1 MRYLSLPAEFL
12 GDEEKPALCLPP
24 EYAAAYPVR
33 AEHQYKDLRM
43 RRNSALSNGTTGN
56 SEGAP
61 NGAGP
66 TSTAEDVARRS
77 AIAEEQAFLDVATA
91 RRDTLTEHL
100 EAELSSEAVDAL
112 ERARQRMLRRQYE
125 ELQRA
130 REGLVFGRLDGL
142 DGTVRH
148 IGRVGLRNAG
158 EDSEPLLVDW
168 RAPAARPFYTATAVD
183 PQGQARRRH
192 IRTSGSAVVGVDD
205 EPLDGTMTAEL
216 VGEGALLAALDQRR
230 TGRMST
236 AISTLQRE
244 QDDIIRAEATGPLI
258 VQGGPGTGKTVV
270 ALHRV
275 AYLLFAHPTMAD
287 QGVLVLGPSP
297 RFLQYI
303 AQVLPALGETAVVS
317 ATCDTL
323 LPGIRVGRDESRTLA
338 EIKGR
343 ALWQPA
349 LENYVTSLLPRPR
362 ELKLRWAGD
371 FYVIPAATV
380 AQALASAVQGRPYHR
395 ARKAFAEQL
404 HHILADAV
412 AEQRE
417 ALMNE
422 MEEGFEDI
430 LARVDRD
437 MQHDHHPGSTSTGSD
452 IDGLLSEEEIADLR
466 DQIAENA
473 TIARF
478 IETWWPTLDAE
489 TLLRDLLTNPALVA
503 RFAPQLSSEEITAVS
518 AEPPL
523 WASSDIPLLDALA
536 DLLGEDHVDTPQPQ
550 GGFVADHAR
559 RQRDW
564 VYGHVVVDEAQE
576 LSEMQWH
583 MVLRRCPSR
592 SITAVGDIDQAEAA
606 HRHTSWAEAVQAVLG
621 DRWTAAELTICYRT
635 PREVMGLTE
644 PVLTKAGSRNT
655 PPRAVR
661 SSGIAPWTLM
671 VTPAEL
677 AGAAAQAV
685 RQLQQ
690 RWHGGTVG
698 VIAPAGRIA
707 ELLDVLDDVPV
718 LTATQSK
725 GLEWDATL
733 LVDPHGIAAE
743 PRGWNGLYV
752 ALTRCTQ
759 ELGQLLLTQQAS
771 HP

>member
-1 MRYLSLPAEFL
+1 
-12 GDEEKPALCLPP
+12 
-24 EYAAAYPVR
+24 
-33 AEHQYKDLRM
+33 M
-43 RRNSALSNGTTGN
+43 RRNFARNNGTAGA
-56 SEGAP
+56 SEMTP
-61 NGAGP
+61 NGEPP
-66 TSTAEDVARRS
+66 TSTAEGVARRS
-77 AIAEEQAFLDVATA
+77 AVAEEQEFLDLATA
-91 RRDTLTEHL
+91 RRDTLVDHL
-100 EAELSSEAVDAL
+100 QAELSSDPLDAL
-112 ERARQRMLRRQYE
+112 ERARQRMLRQQYE
-125 ELQRA
+125 ELRRA

-148 IGRVGLRNAG
+148 VGRVGLRNDG
-158 EDSEPLLVDW
+158 EDSEPLLLDW

-192 IRTSGSAVVGVDD
+192 IRTTGSAVVGVDD
-205 EPLDGTMTAEL
+205 EPLDGTITAEL

-236 AISTLQRE
+236 AIATLQRE

-275 AYLLFAHPTMAD
+275 AYLLFAQPKMAD
-287 QGVLVLGPSP
+287 QAVLVLGPSP
-297 RFLQYI
+297 RFLQFI

-323 LPGIRVGRDESRTLA
+323 LPEIRVGRDESRLLA

-362 ELKLRWAGD
+362 ELELRWEGE
-371 FYVIPAATV
+371 FYLITAETV

-395 ARKAFAEQL
+395 ARTAFAEQL
-404 HHILADAV
+404 HHLLADAV
-412 AEQRE
+412 VEQRE

-422 MEEGFEDI
+422 MEEGFEEI
-430 LARVDRD
+430 LARVDRG
-437 MQHDHHPGSTSTGSD
+437 MQHDHHVGRSPTGSD
-452 IDGLLSEEEIADLR
+452 VDGLLSEEEIEGLR
-466 DQIAENA
+466 DRIAENA

-478 IETWWPTLDAE
+478 IEAWWPTLDAE
-489 TLLRDLLTNPALVA
+489 TLLCGLLSDRALLA
-503 RFAPQLSSEEITAVS
+503 RFAPQLSMEEITAVS
-518 AEPPL
+518 AEPAQ

-536 DLLGEDHVDTPQPQ
+536 DLLGEVEAPQPQ
-550 GGFVADHAR
+550 GEFVADHAR

-564 VYGHVVVDEAQE
+564 VYGHVVIDEAQE
-576 LSEMQWH
+576 LSEMQWQ

-606 HRHTSWAEAVQAVLG
+606 HRHTSWAQAVQAVFG
-621 DRWTAAELTICYRT
+621 DRWAAAELTICYRT
-635 PREVMGLTE
+635 PREVMALTE
-644 PVLTKAGSRNT
+644 PVLKKAGSHNA

-661 SSGIAPWTLM
+661 SSGIAPWVHTI
-671 VTPAEL
+671 TPAEL

-698 VIAPAGRIA
+698 VIAPADRIA
-707 ELLDVLDDVPV
+707 ELLAVLSDVPV
-718 LTATQSK
+718 LTAAQSK

-733 LVDPHGIAAE
+733 LIDPQGIAAE

-752 ALTRCTQ
+752 GLTRCTQ
-759 ELGQLLLTQQAS
+759 ELGQMVLT
-771 HP
+771 

>member
-1 MRYLSLPAEFL
+1 MTPDGE
-12 GDEEKPALCLPP
+12 P
-24 EYAAAYPVR
+24 
-33 AEHQYKDLRM
+33 
-43 RRNSALSNGTTGN
+43 
-56 SEGAP
+56 
-61 NGAGP
+61 P
-66 TSTAEDVARRS
+66 TSTAEGVARRS
-77 AIAEEQAFLDVATA
+77 AVAEEQEFLDLALA
-91 RRDTLTEHL
+91 RRDTLADHL
-100 EAELSSEAVDAL
+100 QAELSSDALDAL
-112 ERARQRMLRRQYE
+112 ERARWRMLRRQYE
-125 ELQRA
+125 ELRRA

-148 IGRVGLRNAG
+148 IGRVGLRNDG

-192 IRTSGSAVVGVDD
+192 IRTAGSAVVGVDD
-205 EPLDGTMTAEL
+205 EPLDGTITAEL

-230 TGRMST
+230 TGHMST

-244 QDDIIRAEATGPLI
+244 QDDIIRAEASGPLI

-275 AYLLFAHPTMAD
+275 AYLLFAHPKMAE
-287 QGVLVLGPSP
+287 QAVLVLGPSP

-323 LPGIRVGRDESRTLA
+323 LPGIRVGRDESRLLA
-338 EIKGR
+338 EVKGR

-349 LENYVTSLLPRPR
+349 LENYLASLLPRPR
-362 ELKLRWAGD
+362 ELKLRWEGD
-371 FYVIPAATV
+371 FYVVAATTV

-395 ARKAFAEQL
+395 ARQVFAEQL
-404 HHILADAV
+404 HHILAEAV
-412 AEQRE
+412 VEQRE

-430 LARVDRD
+430 LARVDKS
-437 MQHDHHPGSTSTGSD
+437 MQHDHQASSGPSGSD
-452 IDGLLSEEEIADLR
+452 VDGLLSEEEIEDLR
-466 DQIAENA
+466 HRIAENP

-478 IETWWPTLDAE
+478 IEAWWPTLDAE
-489 TLLRDLLTNPALVA
+489 TLLRDLLTDRRLLA
-503 RFAPQLSSEEITAVS
+503 RFAPQLSADEITAVS
-518 AEPPL
+518 AEPTP
-523 WASSDIPLLDALA
+523 WAPSDIPLLDAVA
-536 DLLGEDHVDTPQPQ
+536 DLLGDVEAPQPQ
-550 GGFVADHAR
+550 GEFVADHAR

-564 VYGHVVVDEAQE
+564 VYGHVVIDEAQE
-576 LSEMQWH
+576 LSEMQWQ

-606 HRHTSWAEAVQAVLG
+606 HRHTSWAQAVQAAFG

-635 PREVMGLTE
+635 PREVMDLTE
-644 PVLTKAGSRNT
+644 PVLKKAGSHNA

-661 SSGIAPWTLM
+661 SSGMAPWALTI
-671 VTPAEL
+671 TPGDL
-677 AGAAAQAV
+677 ADATTEAL

-690 RWHGGTVG
+690 RWRGGTVG
-698 VIAPAGRIA
+698 VIAPADRIA
-707 ELLDVLDDVPV
+707 ELVAVLGDVPV

-733 LVDPHGIAAE
+733 LVDPQGIAAE

-759 ELGQLLLTQQAS
+759 ELGQLVLT
-771 HP
+771 

>member
-1 MRYLSLPAEFL
+1 
-12 GDEEKPALCLPP
+12 
-24 EYAAAYPVR
+24 
-33 AEHQYKDLRM
+33 M
-43 RRNSALSNGTTGN
+43 RRNSALDNGTAHVGDVATHG
-56 SEGAP
+56 EP
-61 NGAGP
+61 T
-66 TSTAEDVARRS
+66 TSTVEGVARRS
-77 AIAEEQAFLDVATA
+77 AVAEEQEFLDAATA
-91 RRDTLTEHL
+91 GRDRLVDHL
-100 EAELSSEAVDAL
+100 QAELSTEALDAV
-112 ERARQRMLRRQYE
+112 EQARQRMLRQQYE
-125 ELQRA
+125 ELRRA

-148 IGRVGLRNAG
+148 VGRVGLRDDS
-158 EDSEPLLVDW
+158 EDSEPLLLDW

-192 IRTSGSAVVGVDD
+192 IRTTGAAVVGVDD

-230 TGRMST
+230 TGHMST

-275 AYLLFAHPTMAD
+275 AYLLFTHRKMAD
-287 QGVLVLGPSP
+287 QAVLVLGPSP

-323 LPGIRVGRDESRTLA
+323 LTNVRVGRDESRFVA

-343 ALWQPA
+343 ALWQHA

-362 ELKLRWAGD
+362 ELKLRWEGE
-371 FYVIPAATV
+371 FHVIPAATV
-380 AQALASAVQGRPYHR
+380 AQALTSAVQGRPYHR
-395 ARKAFAEQL
+395 ARTAFAEQL
-404 HHILADAV
+404 HHLLAEAV
-412 AEQRE
+412 VEQRK
-417 ALMNE
+417 ALMDE

-430 LARVDRD
+430 LARVDKG
-437 MQHDHHPGSTSTGSD
+437 MKHDHHVGSASSGSD
-452 IDGLLSEEEIADLR
+452 VDGLLSEDEIADLR
-466 DQIAENA
+466 SRIAENT

-478 IETWWPTLDAE
+478 IEAWWPTLDAE
-489 TLLRDLLTNPALVA
+489 ALLSGFLTDRTLLAQ
-503 RFAPQLSSEEITAVS
+503 FAPRLSPEEITAVS
-518 AEPPL
+518 AEPAA

-536 DLLGEDHVDTPQPQ
+536 DLLGDGEAPQPQ
-550 GGFVADHAR
+550 GEFVADHAR
-559 RQRDW
+559 RQRSW
-564 VYGHVVVDEAQE
+564 VYGHVVIDEAQE
-576 LSEMQWH
+576 LSEMQWQ

-606 HRHTSWAEAVQAVLG
+606 HRHTSWAQAVRAVFG

-635 PREVMGLTE
+635 PREVMDLTG
-644 PVLTKAGSRNT
+644 PVLKKAGSHNA

-661 SSGIAPWTLM
+661 SAGIAPWELT

-677 AGAAAQAV
+677 ADAAARAL
-685 RQLQQ
+685 RLLQQ
-690 RWHGGTVG
+690 RWHGGMVG
-698 VIAPAGRIA
+698 VIAPAERIA
-707 ELLDVLDDVPV
+707 GLLPVLSDVPV

-733 LVDPHGIAAE
+733 LIDPQGIAAE

-759 ELGQLLLTQQAS
+759 ELGQLILT
-771 HP
+771 H

>member
-1 MRYLSLPAEFL
+1 
-12 GDEEKPALCLPP
+12 
-24 EYAAAYPVR
+24 
-33 AEHQYKDLRM
+33 M
-43 RRNSALSNGTTGN
+43 RRNFALNNGTAGV
-56 SEGAP
+56 SEITP
-61 NGAGP
+61 NGEPP
-66 TSTAEDVARRS
+66 TSNAEGVARRS
-77 AIAEEQAFLDVATA
+77 AVAEEQEFLDLATA
-91 RRDTLTEHL
+91 RRDRLVDHL
-100 EAELSSEAVDAL
+100 QAELSSDALDAL
-112 ERARQRMLRRQYE
+112 ERARRRMLRQQYE
-125 ELQRA
+125 ELRRA

-142 DGTVRH
+142 DGIVRH
-148 IGRVGLRNAG
+148 VGRVGLRNDG

-192 IRTSGSAVVGVDD
+192 IRTTGSAVVGVDD
-205 EPLDGTMTAEL
+205 EPLDGTITAEL

-275 AYLLFAHPTMAD
+275 AYLLFAHPKMAD
-287 QGVLVLGPSP
+287 QAVLVLGPSP

-323 LPGIRVGRDESRTLA
+323 LPEIRVGRDESRLLA

-362 ELKLRWAGD
+362 ELKLRWEGE
-371 FYVIPAATV
+371 FYVITAETV

-395 ARKAFAEQL
+395 ARTAFAEQL
-404 HHILADAV
+404 HHILAEAV
-412 AEQRE
+412 VEQRE

-430 LARVDRD
+430 LARVDKG
-437 MQHDHHPGSTSTGSD
+437 MQHDHHFDRRSTGSD
-452 IDGLLSEEEIADLR
+452 VDGMLSEEEIESLR
-466 DQIAENA
+466 YRIAENA

-478 IETWWPTLDAE
+478 IEAWWPTLDAE
-489 TLLRDLLTNPALVA
+489 TLLCDLLADRTLLA
-503 RFAPQLSSEEITAVS
+503 RFAPQLSMEEITAVS
-518 AEPPL
+518 VEPAL

-536 DLLGEDHVDTPQPQ
+536 DLLGEVEAPQPQ
-550 GGFVADHAR
+550 GEFVADHAR

-564 VYGHVVVDEAQE
+564 VYGHVVIDEAQE
-576 LSEMQWH
+576 LSEMQWQ

-606 HRHTSWAEAVQAVLG
+606 HQHTSWAQAVQAVFG
-621 DRWTAAELTICYRT
+621 DRWAAAELTICYRT
-635 PREVMGLTE
+635 PREVMDLTE
-644 PVLTKAGSRNT
+644 PVLKKAGSHNT

-661 SSGIAPWTLM
+661 SSGIAPWVLTI
-671 VTPAEL
+671 TPAEL

-698 VIAPAGRIA
+698 VIAPADRIA
-707 ELLDVLDDVPV
+707 ELLAVLSDVPV

-733 LVDPHGIAAE
+733 LIDPQGIAAE

-759 ELGQLLLTQQAS
+759 ELGQLVLT
-771 HP
+771 

>member
-1 MRYLSLPAEFL
+1 MRRESALTNSTAGVSDVTPEDQLPA
-12 GDEEKPALCLPP
+12 
-24 EYAAAYPVR
+24 PV
-33 AEHQYKDLRM
+33 AE
-43 RRNSALSNGTTGN
+43 G
-56 SEGAP
+56 
-61 NGAGP
+61 
-66 TSTAEDVARRS
+66 VARRS
-77 AIAEEQAFLDVATA
+77 AVAEEQAFLDVATA
-91 RRDTLTEHL
+91 RRDRLTSHL
-100 EAELSSEAVDAL
+100 EVELSAAALDAM
-112 ERARQRMLRRQYE
+112 EQARQRMLRQQYD
-125 ELQRA
+125 ELRRA
-130 REGLVFGRLDGL
+130 EEGLVFGRLDSR

-148 IGRVGLRNAG
+148 VGRVGLRDEG
-158 EDSEPLLVDW
+158 DGGEPLLVDW
-168 RAPAARPFYTATAVD
+168 RAPAARPFYTATAGD

-192 IRTSGSAVVGVDD
+192 IRTRGSTVVGVDD

-275 AYLLFAHPTMAD
+275 AYLLFTYRKMAD
-287 QGVLVLGPSP
+287 QAVLVLGPSP

-323 LPGIRVGRDESRTLA
+323 LSGVQVGRDESRPLA

-343 ALWQPA
+343 ALWQA
-349 LENYVTSLLPRPR
+349 TLESYVASLLPRPR
-362 ELKLRWAGD
+362 ELKLRWDGE

-380 AQALASAVQGRPYHR
+380 AHALASAIQGRPYHR
-395 ARKAFAEQL
+395 ARAAFAEQL
-404 HHILADAV
+404 HLLLADVV

-417 ALMNE
+417 ALMDE

-430 LARVDRD
+430 LAGVDRS
-437 MQHDHHPGSTSTGSD
+437 MAHEHHATGTSTGSE
-452 IDGLLSEEEIADLR
+452 IDGLLSEEEVQHLR
-466 DQIAENA
+466 SRIAENA

-478 IETWWPTLDAE
+478 VEAWWPTLDAE
-489 TLLRDLLTNPALVA
+489 TLLGDLLTDPALLT
-503 RFAPQLSSEEITAVS
+503 RFAPQLSPEEITAVS
-518 AEPPL
+518 AEPAA
-523 WASSDIPLLDALA
+523 WASSDIALLDALA
-536 DLLGEDHVDTPQPQ
+536 ELLGEVDAPQPQ
-550 GGFVADHAR
+550 GEFVADRAR
-559 RQRDW
+559 RQRGW

-576 LSEMQWH
+576 LSEMQWQ

-606 HRHTSWAEAVQAVLG
+606 HRHTSWAQAVQAAFG

-635 PREVMGLTE
+635 PREVMDLTA
-644 PVLTKAGSRNT
+644 PVLKRAGSHNA

-661 SSGIAPWTLM
+661 SSGIVPWELTI
-671 VTPAEL
+671 TPAEL
-677 AGAAAQAV
+677 ASAAVDAV
-685 RQLQQ
+685 RQLQK

-698 VIAPAGRIA
+698 VIAPADRVA
-707 ELLDVLDDVPV
+707 ELLAVLSDVPV
-718 LTATQSK
+718 LTASQAK

-733 LVDPHGIAAE
+733 LVDPQGIATE

-759 ELGQLLLTQQAS
+759 ELGQLLLT
-771 HP
+771 PRP

>member
-1 MRYLSLPAEFL
+1 
-12 GDEEKPALCLPP
+12 
-24 EYAAAYPVR
+24 
-33 AEHQYKDLRM
+33 M
-43 RRNSALSNGTTGN
+43 RRNSALNNNGT
-56 SEGAP
+56 
-61 NGAGP
+61 AGVSDVTP
-66 TSTAEDVARRS
+66 HGEPPSSTAESVARRS
-77 AIAEEQAFLDVATA
+77 AVAEEQEFLDLATA
-91 RRDTLTEHL
+91 RRDRLAEHL
-100 EAELSSEAVDAL
+100 QAELSAEALDAL
-112 ERARQRMLRRQYE
+112 ERARLRMLRQQYE
-125 ELQRA
+125 ELRQA

-148 IGRVGLRNAG
+148 VGRIGLRNDG

-192 IRTSGSAVVGVDD
+192 IRTTGSTVVGVDD

-230 TGRMST
+230 TGHMST

-275 AYLLFAHPTMAD
+275 AYLLFAHRNMAD
-287 QGVLVLGPSP
+287 QAVLLLGPSP
-297 RFLQYI
+297 RFLEYI

-323 LPGIRVGRDESRTLA
+323 LAEIQVGRDESRLLA

-362 ELKLRWAGD
+362 ELKLRWEGE
-371 FYVIPAATV
+371 FYVITAAAV
-380 AQALASAVQGRPYHR
+380 AQAFASAVQGRSYHR
-395 ARKAFAEQL
+395 ARAAFAEQL
-404 HHILADAV
+404 HHLLAEV
-412 AEQRE
+412 VVEQRE
-417 ALMNE
+417 ALMDE

-430 LARVDRD
+430 LARVDKSMGHD
-437 MQHDHHPGSTSTGSD
+437 QHAGRTPTGSD
-452 IDGLLSEEEIADLR
+452 INGLFSDEEIEDLR
-466 DQIAENA
+466 CRIAENA

-478 IETWWPTLDAE
+478 IEAWWPTVDAE
-489 TLLRDLLTNPALVA
+489 TLLRDLLTDRTLLA
-503 RFAPQLSSEEITAVS
+503 RIAPQLSPEEITAVS
-518 AEPPL
+518 AEPAP

-536 DLLGEDHVDTPQPQ
+536 DLLGEVEAPQPQ
-550 GGFVADHAR
+550 GEFVADRAR
-559 RQRDW
+559 RQRSW

-606 HRHTSWAEAVQAVLG
+606 HRHTSWAQAVHAVFG

-635 PREVMGLTE
+635 PREVMDLTG
-644 PVLTKAGSRNT
+644 PVLKAAGSHNA

-661 SSGIAPWTLM
+661 SAGIAPWELT
-671 VTPAEL
+671 VTSAEL
-677 AGAAAQAV
+677 ADAAAQAV
-685 RQLQQ
+685 RQLRR
-690 RWHGGTVG
+690 RWQGGTVG
-698 VIAPAGRIA
+698 VVAPAGRIP
-707 ELLDVLDDVPV
+707 ELLAVLSDVAV

-733 LVDPHGIAAE
+733 LIDPQGIAAE

-759 ELGQLLLTQQAS
+759 ELGQLILTR
-771 HP
+771 

>member
-1 MRYLSLPAEFL
+1 MLATEYLRLI
-12 GDEEKPALCLPP
+12 
-24 EYAAAYPVR
+24 R
-33 AEHQYKDLRM
+33 AGGKHQYKELRM
-43 RRNSALSNGTTGN
+43 RRDSALNNGTAGIDQVTR
-56 SEGAP
+56 
-61 NGAGP
+61 NGEPP
-66 TSTAEDVARRS
+66 TRTTEDVAHRS
-77 AIAEEQAFLDVATA
+77 AVAEEQGFLDLATA
-91 RRDTLTEHL
+91 RRDRLADHL
-100 EAELSSEAVDAL
+100 QAELSSDALNAL
-112 ERARQRMLRRQYE
+112 ERARQRMLRQQYE
-125 ELQRA
+125 ELRRA

-148 IGRVGLRNAG
+148 IGRVGLRNEG

-192 IRTSGSAVVGVDD
+192 IRTTGSAVVGVDD
-205 EPLDGTMTAEL
+205 EPLDGTMTTDL

-230 TGRMST
+230 TGHMST

-275 AYLLFAHPTMAD
+275 AYLLFAHPKMAE
-287 QGVLVLGPSP
+287 QAVLVLGPSP
-297 RFLQYI
+297 RFLRYI

-323 LPGIRVGRDESRTLA
+323 LPGIRVGRDESRVLA

-362 ELKLRWAGD
+362 ALKLRWEGE
-371 FYVIPAATV
+371 FYVITAASV

-395 ARKAFAEQL
+395 ARAAFAEQL
-404 HHILADAV
+404 HHLLAEAV
-412 AEQRE
+412 VEQRE

-430 LARVDRD
+430 LARVDRS
-437 MQHDHHPGSTSTGSD
+437 MRQDHHPDRAPIGID
-452 IDGLLSEEEIADLR
+452 VDGLLSEEEVEDLR
-466 DQIAENA
+466 HRIAGNA

-478 IETWWPTLDAE
+478 VEAWWPTLDAE
-489 TLLRDLLTNPALVA
+489 TVLRDLLTDRALLG
-503 RFAPQLSSEEITAVS
+503 RFAPRLSPQEITAVS
-518 AEPPL
+518 AEPAL

-536 DLLGEDHVDTPQPQ
+536 DLLGEVDAPQPQ
-550 GGFVADHAR
+550 GEFVADHAR
-559 RQRDW
+559 RQRGW
-564 VYGHVVVDEAQE
+564 VYGHVVIDEAQE

-606 HRHTSWAEAVQAVLG
+606 HRHASWAQAVQAAFG

-635 PREVMGLTE
+635 PREVMDLTG
-644 PVLTKAGSRNT
+644 PVLKTAGSHNT

-661 SSGIAPWTLM
+661 SSTIAPWELT
-671 VTPAEL
+671 VTPVEL
-677 AGAAAQAV
+677 ADTVARTV

-690 RWHGGTVG
+690 RWQGGTVG

-707 ELLDVLDDVPV
+707 ELQAVLDDVSV
-718 LTATQSK
+718 LTATQAK

-733 LVDPHGIAAE
+733 LIDPQGIAAE
-743 PRGWNGLYV
+743 PRGWNRLYV

-759 ELGQLLLTQQAS
+759 ELGQLILT
-771 HP
+771 

>member
-1 MRYLSLPAEFL
+1 MRRS
-12 GDEEKPALCLPP
+12 PALNKG
-24 EYAAAYPVR
+24 AAGV
-33 AEHQYKDLRM
+33 
-43 RRNSALSNGTTGN
+43 
-56 SEGAP
+56 SEVTP
-61 NGAGP
+61 NGEPP
-66 TSTAEDVARRS
+66 TSTAEGVARRS
-77 AIAEEQAFLDVATA
+77 AVAEEQEFLDLATA
-91 RRDTLTEHL
+91 RRDRLADHL
-100 EAELSSEAVDAL
+100 QAELSSDALDAL
-112 ERARQRMLRRQYE
+112 ERARRRMLRQQYE
-125 ELQRA
+125 ELRRA

-148 IGRVGLRNAG
+148 IGRVGLRNDR

-192 IRTSGSAVVGVDD
+192 IRTTGSAVVGVDD
-205 EPLDGTMTAEL
+205 EPLDGTITAEL

-275 AYLLFAHPTMAD
+275 AYLPFTHPKIAD
-287 QGVLVLGPSP
+287 QAVLVLGPSP

-323 LPGIRVGRDESRTLA
+323 LTEIRVGRHESRLLA

-349 LENYVTSLLPRPR
+349 LENYVTSLFPRPR
-362 ELKLRWAGD
+362 ELKLRWEGE
-371 FYVIPAATV
+371 FYVITAATV

-395 ARKAFAEQL
+395 ARQAFAEQL
-404 HHILADAV
+404 HHILAEAV
-412 AEQRE
+412 VEQRE

-422 MEEGFEDI
+422 MEKGFEDI
-430 LARVDRD
+430 LARVDRG
-437 MQHDHHPGSTSTGSD
+437 MQHDHHCGRMSTGSD
-452 IDGLLSEEEIADLR
+452 VDGLLSEEEIENLR
-466 DQIAENA
+466 HRIAENA

-478 IETWWPTLDAE
+478 IEAWWPTLDAE
-489 TLLRDLLTNPALVA
+489 TLLCDLLTDRTLLA
-503 RFAPQLSSEEITAVS
+503 RFAPQLSTEEITAVS
-518 AEPPL
+518 AEPAL

-536 DLLGEDHVDTPQPQ
+536 DLLGEIEAPHPQ
-550 GGFVADHAR
+550 GEFVADHAR
-559 RQRDW
+559 RQRGW
-564 VYGHVVVDEAQE
+564 VYGHVVIDEAQE
-576 LSEMQWH
+576 LSEMQWQ

-606 HRHTSWAEAVQAVLG
+606 HRHTSWAQAVQAVFR
-621 DRWTAAELTICYRT
+621 DRWAAAELTICYRT
-635 PREVMGLTE
+635 PREVMDLTT
-644 PVLTKAGSRNT
+644 PVLKKAGSHNA

-661 SSGIAPWTLM
+661 SSGIAPWVLTIP
-671 VTPAEL
+671 PAEL
-677 AGAAAQAV
+677 AGTAAQAV

-698 VIAPAGRIA
+698 VIAPADRIA
-707 ELLDVLDDVPV
+707 ELLAVLNDVSV

-733 LVDPHGIAAE
+733 LIDPQGIAAE

-759 ELGQLLLTQQAS
+759 ELGQLVLT
-771 HP
+771 

>member
-1 MRYLSLPAEFL
+1 MLAAE
-12 GDEEKPALCLPP
+12 C
-24 EYAAAYPVR
+24 AAARPGR
-33 AEHQYKDLRM
+33 GLPRYKDLRM
-43 RRNSALSNGTTGN
+43 HRKSALSNGTAGVD
-56 SEGAP
+56 EVAP
-61 NGAGP
+61 DGQLP
-66 TSTAEDVARRS
+66 TSIAEDAARRS
-77 AIAEEQAFLDVATA
+77 AVAEEQAFLDLATA
-91 RRDTLTEHL
+91 RRDRLADHL
-100 EAELSSEAVDAL
+100 QVELSSEPLDAL
-112 ERARQRMLRRQYE
+112 ERARQRMLRQQYDELRQAE
-125 ELQRA
+125 D
-130 REGLVFGRLDGL
+130 GLVFGRLDGL

-148 IGRVGLRNAG
+148 VGRVGLRNDG
-158 EDSEPLLVDW
+158 EGAEPLLVDW

-192 IRTSGSAVVGVDD
+192 IRTTGSAVVGVDD
-205 EPLDGTMTAEL
+205 EPLDGSTTADL

-275 AYLLFAHPTMAD
+275 AYLLFTHRRMAD
-287 QGVLVLGPSP
+287 QAVLVLGPSP

-323 LPGIRVGRDESRTLA
+323 LADVEVGRDESRLLA

-343 ALWQPA
+343 ALWQPT
-349 LENYVTSLLPRPR
+349 LESYVASLLPRPR
-362 ELKLRWAGD
+362 ELKLRWEGE

-380 AQALASAVQGRPYHR
+380 AQSLASAVQGRPYHR
-395 ARKAFAEQL
+395 ARAAFAEQL
-404 HHILADAV
+404 HHLLADVV

-417 ALMNE
+417 TLMEE

-430 LARVDRD
+430 LARVDKG
-437 MQHDHHPGSTSTGSD
+437 MEHDHSSTRTSTGSD
-452 IDGLLSEEEIADLR
+452 INGLLSEEEVEQLR
-466 DQIAENA
+466 CRIAENA

-478 IETWWPTLDAE
+478 IEAWWPTLDPE
-489 TLLRDLLTNPALVA
+489 TLLRDFLTDRTLLA
-503 RFAPQLSSEEITAVS
+503 RFAPQLSPEEITAVA
-518 AEPPL
+518 AEPAP

-536 DLLGEDHVDTPQPQ
+536 DLLGEVDTPQPQ
-550 GGFVADHAR
+550 GEFLADRAR
-559 RQRDW
+559 RQRGW
-564 VYGHVVVDEAQE
+564 VYGHVVIDEAQE
-576 LSEMQWH
+576 LSEMQWQ

-606 HRHTSWAEAVQAVLG
+606 HRHTTWAQAVRAAFG
-621 DRWTAAELTICYRT
+621 DRWTRAELTICYRT
-635 PREVMGLTE
+635 PREVMDLTE
-644 PVLTKAGSRNT
+644 PVLEKAGSHNT

-661 SSGIAPWTLM
+661 SSGIAPWEFTT
-671 VTPAEL
+671 TPAEL
-677 AGAAAQAV
+677 AGATVEAV

-698 VIAPAGRIA
+698 VIAPAERIA
-707 ELLDVLDDVPV
+707 TLQAVLSDVPV

-733 LVDPHGIAAE
+733 LIDPQGIAAE

-759 ELGQLLLTQQAS
+759 ELGQLTLTRQ
-771 HP
+771 

>member
-1 MRYLSLPAEFL
+1 
-12 GDEEKPALCLPP
+12 
-24 EYAAAYPVR
+24 
-33 AEHQYKDLRM
+33 M
-43 RRNSALSNGTTGN
+43 RRKSALNNDT
-56 SEGAP
+56 
-61 NGAGP
+61 AGVSGVTPDGEPP
-66 TSTAEDVARRS
+66 TPTAGGIARRS
-77 AIAEEQAFLDVATA
+77 AVAEEQAFLDLATA
-91 RRDTLTEHL
+91 RRDRLADHL
-100 EAELSSEAVDAL
+100 QAELSAEALDAM
-112 ERARQRMLRRQYE
+112 ERARQRMLRQQHDELRQ
-125 ELQRA
+125 A
-130 REGLVFGRLDGL
+130 REGLVFGRLDSL

-148 IGRVGLRNAG
+148 VGRVGLRNEG

-168 RAPAARPFYTATAVD
+168 RAPAARPFYTATAGD

-192 IRTSGSAVVGVDD
+192 IRTTGSTVVGVDD
-205 EPLDGTMTAEL
+205 EPLDGTMTADL

-275 AYLLFAHPTMAD
+275 AYLLFAHRKMAD
-287 QGVLVLGPSP
+287 QAVLVLGPST

-303 AQVLPALGETAVVS
+303 GQVLPALGETAVVS

-323 LPGIRVGRDESRTLA
+323 LSDVQVGRDETRLLA

-343 ALWQPA
+343 ALWQPT
-349 LENYVTSLLPRPR
+349 LERYVASLLPQPR
-362 ELKLRWAGD
+362 ELKLRWEGEY
-371 FYVIPAATV
+371 YVIAAATV

-395 ARKAFAEQL
+395 ARAAFAEQL
-404 HHILADAV
+404 HHLLADVV

-430 LARVDRD
+430 LARVDRS
-437 MQHDHHPGSTSTGSD
+437 MGNDHHSTRPSTGSE
-452 IDGLLSEEEIADLR
+452 IDGLLSEEEVEHLR
-466 DQIAENA
+466 CRIAENA

-478 IETWWPTLDAE
+478 IEAWWPTLTPE
-489 TLLRDLLTNPALVA
+489 TLLGDLLTDRTLLA
-503 RFAPQLSSEEITAVS
+503 RFAPQLSPEEITAVS
-518 AEPPL
+518 AEPAS

-536 DLLGEDHVDTPQPQ
+536 DLLGEVGAPQPQ
-550 GGFVADHAR
+550 GEFLAERAR
-559 RQRDW
+559 RQRGW
-564 VYGHVVVDEAQE
+564 VYGHVVIDEAQE
-576 LSEMQWH
+576 LSEMQWQ

-606 HRHTSWAEAVQAVLG
+606 HRHTSWAQAVQAAFG
-621 DRWTAAELTICYRT
+621 NRWTAAELTICYRT
-635 PREVMGLTE
+635 PREVMDLTE
-644 PVLTKAGSRNT
+644 PVLKKAGSHNA

-661 SSGIAPWTLM
+661 SSGISPWELTI
-671 VTPAEL
+671 TPADL
-677 AGAAAQAV
+677 ADAAAQAV

-698 VIAPAGRIA
+698 VIAPADRIA
-707 ELLDVLDDVPV
+707 ELLAVLSDVPV

-733 LVDPHGIAAE
+733 LIDPQGIAAE

-759 ELGQLLLTQQAS
+759 ELGQLILPQRS
-771 HP
+771 PGP

>member
-1 MRYLSLPAEFL
+1 
-12 GDEEKPALCLPP
+12 
-24 EYAAAYPVR
+24 
-33 AEHQYKDLRM
+33 M
-43 RRNSALSNGTTGN
+43 RRNSALH
-56 SEGAP
+56 
-61 NGAGP
+61 NGAAG
-66 TSTAEDVARRS
+66 AHRA
-77 AIAEEQAFLDVATA
+77 AIAEEQEFLDVATA
-91 RRDTLTEHL
+91 RRDRLADHL
-100 EAELSSEAVDAL
+100 QAELSADALDAL
-112 ERARQRMLRRQYE
+112 ERARQRMLRQQYE
-125 ELQRA
+125 ELRRA

-148 IGRVGLRNAG
+148 VGRVGLRTDG
-158 EDSEPLLVDW
+158 EDGEPLLVDW

-192 IRTSGSAVVGVDD
+192 VRTAGSVVVGVDD

-230 TGRMST
+230 TGHMST

-275 AYLLFAHPTMAD
+275 AYLLFAHRTMAD
-287 QGVLVLGPSP
+287 QAVLVLGPSP
-297 RFLQYI
+297 RFLEYI

-323 LPGIRVGRDESRTLA
+323 LPEIRVGRDESRLLA

-343 ALWQPA
+343 SLWQTA
-349 LENYVTSLLPRPR
+349 LEEHVTSLLPRPR
-362 ELKLRWAGD
+362 ELKLRWEGD
-371 FYVIPAATV
+371 FYVIPAAAV

-395 ARKAFAEQL
+395 ARAAFAEQL
-404 HHILADAV
+404 HHLLAEAV

-417 ALMNE
+417 ALMDE

-430 LARVDRD
+430 LARFDKGMKHD
-437 MQHDHHPGSTSTGSD
+437 QHFGRTSTGSD
-452 IDGLLSEEEIADLR
+452 VDGLLSEEEIEQLR
-466 DQIAENA
+466 SRIAENA

-478 IETWWPTLDAE
+478 VEAWWPTRGAE
-489 TLLRDLLTNPALVA
+489 NLLRDLLTDRTLLA
-503 RFAPQLSSEEITAVS
+503 RFAPQLAPEEAAAVS
-518 AEPPL
+518 AEPAG

-536 DLLGEDHVDTPQPQ
+536 DLLGEVEAPQPQ
-550 GGFVADHAR
+550 GEFVADRAR
-559 RQRDW
+559 RQRGW
-564 VYGHVVVDEAQE
+564 VYGHVVIDEAQE
-576 LSEMQWH
+576 LSEMQWQ

-606 HRHTSWAEAVQAVLG
+606 HRHTSWAQAVQAVFG

-635 PREVMGLTE
+635 PREVMDLTG
-644 PVLTKAGSRNT
+644 PVLRKAGSRNA

-661 SSGIAPWTLM
+661 SSGIAPWELTI
-671 VTPAEL
+671 TPAEL
-677 AGAAAQAV
+677 ADAAAQAV

-698 VIAPAGRIA
+698 VIAPADRIA
-707 ELLDVLDDVPV
+707 ELLARLSDVPV

-733 LVDPHGIAAE
+733 LIDPQGIAAE

-759 ELGQLLLTQQAS
+759 ELGQLMLT
-771 HP
+771 

>member
-1 MRYLSLPAEFL
+1 
-12 GDEEKPALCLPP
+12 
-24 EYAAAYPVR
+24 
-33 AEHQYKDLRM
+33 M
-43 RRNSALSNGTTGN
+43 RRKSALNDGTTGI
-56 SEGAP
+56 SDVTPYGEPPASTTEG
-61 NGAGP
+61 
-66 TSTAEDVARRS
+66 VARRS
-77 AIAEEQAFLDVATA
+77 AIAEEQAFLDLATA
-91 RRDTLTEHL
+91 HRDRLVDHL
-100 EAELSSEAVDAL
+100 QAELSSDALDAL
-112 ERARQRMLRRQYE
+112 EQARQRMLRRQYE
-125 ELQRA
+125 ELRRA

-148 IGRVGLRNAG
+148 VGRVGLRTDG
-158 EDSEPLLVDW
+158 EDSEPLLLDW

-192 IRTSGSAVVGVDD
+192 IRTRDSVVVGVDD
-205 EPLDGTMTAEL
+205 EPLDGTVTGEL

-230 TGRMST
+230 TGHMST

-275 AYLLFAHPTMAD
+275 AYLLFAHQRMAD
-287 QGVLVLGPSP
+287 QAVLVLGPSP

-323 LPGIRVGRDESRTLA
+323 LPEIRVGRDESRLVA

-343 ALWQPA
+343 ALWQLA

-362 ELKLRWAGD
+362 ELTLRWEGES
-371 FYVIPAATV
+371 YVIAAESV
-380 AQALASAVQGRPYHR
+380 AQALASAVQGRSYHR
-395 ARKAFAEQL
+395 ARAAFAEQL
-404 HHILADAV
+404 HHLLAEAV
-412 AEQRE
+412 VEHRE
-417 ALMNE
+417 ALMEE

-437 MQHDHHPGSTSTGSD
+437 MQQDHHSSRKPAGSD
-452 IDGLLSEEEIADLR
+452 IDGLLSEEEVEHLR
-466 DQIAENA
+466 DRIAENA

-478 IETWWPTLDAE
+478 VEAWWPTLDTE
-489 TLLRDLLTNPALVA
+489 TLLGGFLTDRTLLT
-503 RFAPQLSSEEITAVS
+503 RFAPQLSPEQITAVS
-518 AEPPL
+518 AEPAQ

-536 DLLGEDHVDTPQPQ
+536 DLLGEGDAPQPQ
-550 GGFVADHAR
+550 GEFVADRAR
-559 RQRDW
+559 RQRGW
-564 VYGHVVVDEAQE
+564 VYGHVVIDEAQE

-606 HRHTSWAEAVQAVLG
+606 HRHTSWAEAVRAAFG

-635 PREVMGLTE
+635 PREVMDLTA
-644 PVLTKAGSRNT
+644 PVLRKAGSHNA

-661 SSGIAPWTLM
+661 SSGIAPWELSI
-671 VTPAEL
+671 TPAEL
-677 AGAAAQAV
+677 AGTAAQAV
-685 RQLQQ
+685 RQLRQ
-690 RWHGGTVG
+690 RWSGGTVG
-698 VIAPAGRIA
+698 VIAPADRIT
-707 ELLDVLDDVPV
+707 ELLAVLDDVPV

-733 LVDPHGIAAE
+733 VVDPQRIAAE

-759 ELGQLLLTQQAS
+759 ELGQLILTR
-771 HP
+771 